1 MKNGSAGR
9 VGESNPKRNLLD
21 HVSSRFHP
29 VCSTPHMPAPA
40 IPYYNMTENQIEWGM
55 EYEKLLP
62 ATTIVIT
69 TIGGVFLADTEYRIL
84 VVIITGF
91 VLLFTVLIWPEYEE
105 YEQLYNPANEAEKL
119 SQWEIIKEG
128 FLKAG

>member
-1 MKNGSAGR
+1 M
-9 VGESNPKRNLLD
+9 
-21 HVSSRFHP
+21 
-29 VCSTPHMPAPA
+29 
-40 IPYYNMTENQIEWGM
+40 EN
-55 EYEKLLP
+55 EKLLF

-91 VLLFTVLIWPEYEE
+91 VLLFTVLIWPEYEK

-128 FLKAG
+128 FLKAGWRVRERVRRKKG

>member
-1 MKNGSAGR
+1 M
-9 VGESNPKRNLLD
+9 
-21 HVSSRFHP
+21 
-29 VCSTPHMPAPA
+29 
-40 IPYYNMTENQIEWGM
+40 EN
-55 EYEKLLP
+55 EKLLP

-69 TIGGVFLADTEYRIL
+69 TIGGVFLADTEYRIF

-128 FLKAG
+128 FLKAGWRVRKRRRIKR

>member
-1 MKNGSAGR
+1 M
-9 VGESNPKRNLLD
+9 
-21 HVSSRFHP
+21 
-29 VCSTPHMPAPA
+29 
-40 IPYYNMTENQIEWGM
+40 EN
-55 EYEKLLP
+55 EKFLP

-105 YEQLYNPANEAEKL
+105 YEQIYNPANEAEKL

-128 FLKAG
+128 FLKAGWRVRKRRRIKL